1 MIGLICLID
10 HSNTQILLFESLISK
25 LNELA
30 HYFSLQKI
38 GLFSQ
43 CKSPFFSHLCSNT
56 LKPSYYSIY
65 A

>member
-38 GLFSQ
+38 GLFS
-43 CKSPFFSHLCSNT
+43 
-56 LKPSYYSIY
+56 
-65 A
+65 